1 MTSTLADSPLPPCF
15 RWFWTS
21 QTLSFLG
28 DRLTGFTVP
37 SIAILALSASSAEVG
52 VLAATGWLAYPIFG
66 MLVGAVLADRPR
78 RRLIISAEL
87 IRFLCFFGVACC
99 ALVGWVG
106 IPHLVVA
113 VAVAGVAT
121 VVTDIGGQ
129 SYLPALVPPE
139 QLLRANARLQSS
151 DSLSRLGGPAL
162 AGLLLSVLAPL
173 TALMIDAVAFL
184 LSALGRTPVRTAE
197 IVHRPPRPEP
207 IRRRMRRGIRFV
219 ARHALLRQ
227 LIGASAL
234 RSFGTGAVD
243 AVLLLFAYRGLGLS
257 SVGGGLLLAVGSVG
271 GLIGSWYATRLTARL
286 GSYRTLTLTALEGVS
301 WLAVPLCLVGPP
313 APVLVAIKMFSSLWM
328 PVWAVLTTSLRQSCT
343 PADQQSG
350 VHATARTLTSSTVP
364 LGSLVGGVGGG
375 VLSAW
380 LGTSV
385 GLVVVLAAG
394 GTCVAGSVLLLRRA
408 SLPPLDPAPSTP
420 TTVPGPCRSP
430 PDDSTRDS
438 TQTPSEERACVRRRP
453 GN

>member
-1 MTSTLADSPLPPCF
+1 M
-15 RWFWTS
+15 
-21 QTLSFLG
+21 SFLG

-37 SIAILALSASSAEVG
+37 SIAILVLSASSAEVG
-52 VLAATGWLAYPIFG
+52 MLAATGWLAYPAFG

-78 RRLIISAEL
+78 RRLIISAEFL
-87 IRFLCFFGVACC
+87 RFLCFFGVACC
-99 ALVGWVG
+99 ALAGWVG
-106 IPHLVVA
+106 IPHLMVA

-129 SYLPALVPPE
+129 SYLPALVPPA
-139 QLLRANARLQSS
+139 QLLQSNARLQTS
-151 DSLSRLGGPAL
+151 DSLSRLSGPAL
-162 AGLLLSVLAPL
+162 AGLLLGVLAPL
-173 TALMIDAVAFL
+173 AALMIEATAFL
-184 LSALGRTPVRTAE
+184 LSALGRTRVRTAE

-219 ARHALLRQ
+219 AGHALLRQ

-313 APVLVAIKMFSSLWM
+313 APILVAIRMFSSLWM
-328 PVWAVLTTSLRQSCT
+328 PIWAVVTTSLRQSCT
-343 PADQQSG
+343 PAGQQSG

-364 LGSLVGGVGGG
+364 LGSLAGGVGGG
-375 VLSAW
+375 ALSAW

-385 GLVVVLAAG
+385 GLVVVLAIG
-394 GTCVAGSVLLLRRA
+394 GACVAGSVLLLRRA
-408 SLPPLDPAPSTP
+408 SLPLIDPQPSAS
-420 TTVPGPCRSP
+420 TTVAEPVQVTAQMTP
-430 PDDSTRDS
+430 PATARE
-438 TQTPSEERACVRRRP
+438 PRSEERACARQRP

>member
-1 MTSTLADSPLPPCF
+1 MTSTLAGPPLSTCF
-15 RWFWTS
+15 RWFWAS

-37 SIAILALSASSAEVG
+37 SIAILVLSASSAEVG
-52 VLAATGWLAYPIFG
+52 MLAATGWLAYPVFG

-87 IRFLCFFGVACC
+87 LRFLCFFGVACC
-99 ALVGWVG
+99 ALAGWVG
-106 IPHLVVA
+106 IPHLMVA
-113 VAVAGVAT
+113 VALAGVAT

-129 SYLPALVPPE
+129 SYLTALVPPA

-173 TALMIDAVAFL
+173 AALMIDATVFL
-184 LSALGRTPVRTAE
+184 LSALGRTRVRTAE
-197 IVHRPPRPEP
+197 IVSRPPRPEP

-227 LIGASAL
+227 LIGAAAL

-243 AVLLLFAYRGLGLS
+243 AVLLLFAYRGLGMS
-257 SVGGGLLLAVGSVG
+257 SLGGGLLLAVGSVG
-271 GLIGSWYATRLTARL
+271 GLIGSWYSTRLAARL
-286 GSYRTLTLTALEGVS
+286 GPYRTLTLTALEGVA

-313 APVLVAIKMFSSLWM
+313 APILVAIRMFSAVWM
-328 PVWAVLTTSLRQSCT
+328 PVWAVMTTSLRQSCA
-343 PADQQSG
+343 PAGQQSG

-364 LGSLVGGVGGG
+364 LGSLAGGVGGG

-385 GLVVVLAAG
+385 GLVVVLAIG
-394 GTCVAGSVLLLRRA
+394 GACVAGSVLLLRRA
-408 SLPPLDPAPSTP
+408 SLPPFDPQLSASTTITEP
-420 TTVPGPCRSP
+420 V
-430 PDDSTRDS
+430 
-438 TQTPSEERACVRRRP
+438 RATAR
-453 GN
+453 